1 MCVVWT
7 SDVLASEYSL
17 SMSGGLHLGLGS
29 DFATSDQ
36 GCLPSA
42 LGDVPREPQGRPEG
56 LPFPHFPGG
65 WGRKQNL
72 SVEVHRF

>member
-1 MCVVWT
+1 MYAAGT
-7 SDVLASEYSL
+7 PDVLASEYSL
-17 SMSGGLHLGLGS
+17 FMSGGPYLGLGS
-29 DFATSDQ
+29 GFATGDQ

-72 SVEVHRF
+72 SVEVHSF